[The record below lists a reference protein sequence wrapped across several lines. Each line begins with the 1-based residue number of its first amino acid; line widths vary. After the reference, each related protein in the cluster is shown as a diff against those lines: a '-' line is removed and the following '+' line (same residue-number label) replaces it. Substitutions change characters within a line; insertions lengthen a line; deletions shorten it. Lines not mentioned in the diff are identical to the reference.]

1 MKPKKFVQQLKNCGL
16 KVLEGME
23 KANKIN
29 KVREFYTIAHGM
41 KAGFQPQMSVQ
52 KERYFFNF
60 NICTVPLLLFLLTK
74 K

>member
-41 KAGFQPQMSVQ
+41 KAGFQPRTS
-52 KERYFFNF
+52 
-60 NICTVPLLLFLLTK
+60 ICKDRDNNLFGNGQLK
-74 K
+74 MEAVF